1 MLARVLAQLQRLE
14 SLQLAS
20 AHPASLWATDPA
32 AGHGGPTPEY
42 AKAQTGAAGQSVTVA
57 DRVDTIHGM
66 ATNQARHLPAEQRVG
81 AVSD

>member
-14 SLQLAS
+14 SLQLTS
-20 AHPASLWATDPA
+20 AHPASLWTTDPA
-32 AGHGGPTPEY
+32 ASGPTLEY
-42 AKAQTGAAGQSVTVA
+42 SKAQTGAAGQSVTVA

-81 AVSD
+81 AVSN

>member
-14 SLQLAS
+14 SLQLTS
-20 AHPASLWATDPA
+20 AHPASLLATDPA

-42 AKAQTGAAGQSVTVA
+42 AGQSVIVA

-81 AVSD
+81 AVSN